1 MMETKSRTWPYAIR
15 GRQGII
21 SYAVIPRDMAEGF
34 HIPDSLSIYG
44 NEDIAKD
51 VLSRIWGK
59 RGIFT
64 CTVGNTLTSTIP
76 GVSDAGD
83 TPELTLFTGPAD
95 AELLSCGRTLCMKG
109 IPINPG
115 GIPTPATLTM
125 AALELSDMPCFIV
138 NGGCKI
144 MPQVPYIEM
153 GGEYGDMITTGHAV
167 KNVREVFEKAKILG
181 HNLARGH
188 DFLVVS
194 ESVAGGT
201 TTALAVMMAMGVIK
215 ENLVSSSSPKNPKEL
230 KTNLVM
236 EGFKAAGIEVGSLA
250 HDPLKAI
257 ECVGDPMMPVN
268 VGMIIGAAESIP
280 VIVGGGTQMSAVI
293 ACAYEL
299 EPSIKGNVIHGTT
312 RWLVKDAASNVCKM
326 NDSITNDIPL
336 VYVNM
341 DYSESPYEGLQAYEW
356 GYIKEGVGCGG
367 SSVAAIASS
376 AGKVDCNILLKKVH
390 EIYERILGV
399 QPK

>member
-1 MMETKSRTWPYAIR
+1 M
-15 GRQGII
+15 
-21 SYAVIPRDMAEGF
+21 
-34 HIPDSLSIYG
+34 
-44 NEDIAKD
+44 
-51 VLSRIWGK
+51 
-59 RGIFT
+59 
-64 CTVGNTLTSTIP
+64 
-76 GVSDAGD
+76 
-83 TPELTLFTGPAD
+83 
-95 AELLSCGRTLCMKG
+95 
-109 IPINPG
+109 
-115 GIPTPATLTM
+115 
-125 AALELSDMPCFIV
+125 
-138 NGGCKI
+138 
-144 MPQVPYIEM
+144 
-153 GGEYGDMITTGHAV
+153 
-167 KNVREVFEKAKILG
+167 
-181 HNLARGH
+181 
-188 DFLVVS
+188 
-194 ESVAGGT
+194 
-201 TTALAVMMAMGVIK
+201 
-215 ENLVSSSSPKNPKEL
+215 
-230 KTNLVM
+230 
-236 EGFKAAGIEVGSLA
+236 A

-376 AGKVDCNILLKKVH
+376 AGKVDCDILLKKVH
-390 EIYERILGV
+390 EIYEGILGV